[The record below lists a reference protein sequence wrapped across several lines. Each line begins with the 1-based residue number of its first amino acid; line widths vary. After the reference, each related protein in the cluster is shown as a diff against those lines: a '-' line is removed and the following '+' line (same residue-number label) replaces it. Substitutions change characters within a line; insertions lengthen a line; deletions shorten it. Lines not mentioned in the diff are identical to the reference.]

1 MLGLLRKN
9 YGARIDGFRGIQ
21 RQDIQ
26 LEVDVKDSKIALK
39 HQKGWSKTVWEPMT
53 VEVHTAL
60 LYAVKG
66 IVVERTVQIL
76 PTGGIVKREFAFVL
90 PPVSKP
96 LEYIFQASK
105 SGRKDQKDS
114 TMPNKPMSQQACQK
128 MIRRVR
134 VIMAE
139 KLGNDG
145 YIDIVSHSERASL
158 AYWLAKDPDVAE
170 AGKLRALRMKSP
182 ATLQLY
188 SAKGFSRHELPRIW
202 NKFAAGGVAKFLHQ
216 QVIKRPSAIK

>member
-1 MLGLLRKN
+1 MVFSCPGEWEEWFYLLLKQGGPSHAMLGLLRKS
-9 YGARIDGFRGIQ
+9 YGARIDGFRGMQ

-39 HQKGWSKTVWEPMT
+39 PQKGWSKTVWEPMT
-53 VEVHTAL
+53 DEVHTAL

-76 PTGGIVKREFAFVL
+76 LTGGSVKREFAFVL

-114 TMPNKPMSQQACQK
+114 TIPNNPMSQQACQK
-128 MIRRVR
+128 MIRHVR

-145 YIDIVSHSERASL
+145 YIGSELVWERNLGHFGIPVVPFGSLWAPLGSFWGPMGSLGVPHVSHR
-158 AYWLAKDPDVAE
+158 
-170 AGKLRALRMKSP
+170 GTKSR
-182 ATLQLY
+182 
-188 SAKGFSRHELPRIW
+188 S
-202 NKFAAGGVAKFLHQ
+202 V
-216 QVIKRPSAIK
+216 